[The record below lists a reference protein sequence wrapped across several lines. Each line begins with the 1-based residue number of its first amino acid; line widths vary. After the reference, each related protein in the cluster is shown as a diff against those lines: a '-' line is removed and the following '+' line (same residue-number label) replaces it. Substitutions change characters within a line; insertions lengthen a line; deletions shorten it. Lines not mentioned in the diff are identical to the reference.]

1 MQGVVIRSAV
11 WLIAMTAVMLVGA
24 WFWGW
29 QVAAASVLG
38 VAILMVAWQLWH
50 VHDVLALLQRYP
62 LPVIASATGLW
73 GDVYHA
79 LHGLSRQYNEALQ
92 ALQAQQN
99 RLIQA
104 LEVSPDAF
112 VLLDEAGRIAW
123 LNAAS
128 QRLLGLDAQRDIG
141 KKLAYLLSNANLG
154 VLLGCTPV
162 QASEIAPMTLE
173 MKGRTVNV
181 QSFPFGNRQ
190 TLLLGQD
197 VSELERTDRVRRDF
211 VANVSHELRTP
222 LTVLTGYAEL
232 LQDHAVHLPAPLQ
245 EAVQHI
251 QHHSQRMNHLT
262 QDLLQLATLEATS
275 EHAHDE
281 GMTAVSVQQWFACV
295 AQTAAP
301 LAAKTGVVL
310 QMPAPQ
316 DGCAVHGRLNELISA
331 LSNLLGNAIRYSPQ
345 GGTVAVT
352 CTVSATQV
360 QIAVNDTGCGIAAE
374 HLPRLTERFYRVSTS
389 RLRHLGQADAH
400 DTTQGTVHGTG
411 LGLAIVKHVMLRHSG
426 ELLIHSELGK
436 GSCFTLVLPN
446 LL

>member
-1 MQGVVIRSAV
+1 MQGVVIRSAM

-24 WFWGW
+24 WFGGW
-29 QVAAASVLG
+29 QVAAGSVLG

-62 LPVIASATGLW
+62 LPVVASATGLW

-128 QRLLGLDAQRDIG
+128 QRLLGLDVQRDIG

-154 VLLGCTPV
+154 GLLAGTSAQAFA
-162 QASEIAPMTLE
+162 QASVKAPMTLE

-197 VSELERTDRVRRDF
+197 VSELERTERVRRDF

-262 QDLLQLATLEATS
+262 QDLLQLATLEAAS

-281 GMTAVSVQQWFACV
+281 GMAVVPVQQWFACV

-301 LAAKTGVVL
+301 LAAKAGVVL
-310 QMPAPQ
+310 RMPAPQ
-316 DGCAVHGRLNELISA
+316 DGCVVQGRLNELISA
-331 LSNLLGNAIRYSPQ
+331 LSNLLGNAIRYTPQ
-345 GGTVAVT
+345 GGQVAVT
-352 CTVSATQV
+352 CTLSATQV
-360 QIAVNDTGCGIAAE
+360 QIAVTDTGCGIAAE
-374 HLPRLTERFYRVSTS
+374 HLPRLTERFYRVSSS
-389 RLRHLGQADAH
+389 RLRSADQEDAA
-400 DTTQGTVHGTG
+400 GTG
-411 LGLAIVKHVMLRHSG
+411 LGLAIVKHVMLRHGG

-446 LL
+446 FS